1 MADYEEFVFT
11 QAGALTQL
19 VDSILSDPSLRAQF
33 RKDPVALANEK
44 GINLDGIPD
53 RIVKTLAGLSEDE
66 LRLLTELN
74 TVFKEE
80 GMAVKTG
87 STLMVY

>member
-1 MADYEEFVFT
+1 MAEYDEFVFT
-11 QAGALTQL
+11 KAAALTQL
-19 VDSILSDPSLRAQF
+19 VDSILSDPSLRPQF
-33 RKDPVALANEK
+33 RKDPVALAAEK
-44 GINLDGIPD
+44 GIDLNGIPD